1 MYVQVCEFLPTR
13 VDEGIRNPCG
23 GGTRF
28 RTREVLNYARY
39 GGEICQGDA
48 KEVEACNQQPC
59 PSKYSFSNKAV
70 IYQ

>member
-1 MYVQVCEFLPTR
+1 MDQNKCVYFGSIEPWKEWTTCDV
-13 VDEGIRNPCG
+13 PCG

-59 PSKYSFSNKAV
+59 PSK
-70 IYQ
+70 